1 MHVDIEELLICIPT
15 YNESENIL
23 KLIERLRRIDK
34 FHILVI
40 DDNSPDRT
48 ANLVLQQ
55 NYTNVSLLNRPSKS
69 GLGPA
74 YIAGFNWAIQQNYH
88 YVVELDADGSHHPEQ
103 LPSLISALKNSD
115 MVIGTRWMP
124 GGSVENW
131 PVIRKAISRFGTY
144 YAQKVLRL
152 PYKDLTSGYRVISV
166 NALERVNFKNI
177 ETLGYGF
184 QIEMALRVHEAGLKI
199 AQVPIT
205 FTERIRGK
213 SKMSKRIVIE
223 ALIQTTKWGL
233 QRLLNAR

>member
-1 MHVDIEELLICIPT
+1 LLICIPT

-23 KLIERLRRIDK
+23 KLIERLRRIDN

-152 PYKDLTSGYRVISV
+152 PYRDLTSGYRVISV